1 MALTLARK
9 KTRYL
14 LARAAVW
21 YAMVEDDEDNLMEV
35 KDANAETFHNY
46 NLVQQRM
53 EYYIGELEAVGG
65 IMTVSPITR

>member
-1 MALTLARK
+1 
-9 KTRYL
+9 
-14 LARAAVW
+14 
-21 YAMVEDDEDNLMEV
+21 MVKDDEDNLMEV